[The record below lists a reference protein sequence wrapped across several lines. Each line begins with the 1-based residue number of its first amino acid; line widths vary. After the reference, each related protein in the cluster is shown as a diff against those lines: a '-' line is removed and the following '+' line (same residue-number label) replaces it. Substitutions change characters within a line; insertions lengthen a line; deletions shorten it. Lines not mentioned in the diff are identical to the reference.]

1 MRFGFLSEG
10 ETEVGTT
17 HYHRYWELMDEVV
30 LAEKMGFDFF
40 GTSEQHLLGGLATIS
55 APETLYAAIAMKTS
69 RINLR
74 HMVVILPKPFNHPIR
89 VAERLATLDIVS
101 HGRAQLGTGR
111 ANTLIQL
118 DAFECP
124 LDETRERWQ
133 EALIVVMK
141 ALKDETFSHEGHHY
155 NIPPR
160 QLAPR
165 CVQSPHP
172 PVFMVCQSE
181 ESHLVAARNGIGTL
195 SWDMYMGW
203 EYFEKCTNVYK
214 SEIGKH
220 PPVGA
225 VTTNSFGAVSLN
237 VVCAETM
244 DDAHKQARDSVMR
257 FATPVIEELYPDLG
271 RRSKSYAYTLELEK
285 IRHRA
290 RDYEWLCNETSVLVG
305 DPDFF
310 VERVQRYKDMGADE
324 VIFRLDGNTDQIKRS
339 IELIGKY
346 VIPKFKN
353 PMMVLGENPLAG
365 PVP

>member
-1 MRFGFLSEG
+1 MRFGFLSEA
-10 ETEVGTT
+10 ETPVGTT
-17 HYHRYWELMDEVV
+17 HYHRYWEVMDEAI
-30 LAEKMGFDFF
+30 LAEAMGFDFF
-40 GTSEQHLLGGLATIS
+40 GTSEQHLLGGLASVS
-55 APETLYAAIAMKTS
+55 APETFYAAIAMKTS
-69 RINLR
+69 RIKLR
-74 HMVVILPKPFNHPIR
+74 HMVVILPMQFNHPIR
-89 VAERLATLDIVS
+89 VAERIATLDIVS
-101 HGRAQLGTGR
+101 HGRAELGTGR

-124 LDETRERWQ
+124 LDETRALWQ

-141 ALKDETFSHEGHHY
+141 ALKNDPFEHQGHY
-155 NIPPR
+155 FKIPPR
-160 QLAPR
+160 SLTPK
-165 CVQSPHP
+165 CVQNPHP

-181 ESHLVAARNGIGTL
+181 ESHGVAALNGIGTL

-203 EYFEKCTNVYK
+203 DYFKKCTDVYK
-214 SEIGKH
+214 NAIGKH

-225 VTTNSFGAVSLN
+225 IATNSFGAVSLN
-237 VVCAETM
+237 AVCADTM
-244 DDAHKQARDSVMR
+244 AGARKQAHDSVMR

-290 RDYEWLCNETSVLVG
+290 RDYEWLCNETSILVG

-310 VERVQRYKDMGADE
+310 VERIQRYKDMGADE
-324 VIFRLDGNTDQIKRS
+324 IILRLDGDHAQIKRS
-339 IELIGKY
+339 IELIGKH

-353 PMMVLGENPLAG
+353 PMMVLRENPMAG